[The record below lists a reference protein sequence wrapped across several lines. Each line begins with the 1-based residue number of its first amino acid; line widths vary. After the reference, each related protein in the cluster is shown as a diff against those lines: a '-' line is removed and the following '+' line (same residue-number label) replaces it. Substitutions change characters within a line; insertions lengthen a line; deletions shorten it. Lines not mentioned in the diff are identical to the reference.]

1 MPYLRLW
8 RMYLLC
14 LVSFAICACSQ
25 PAAQMPD
32 TRASDE
38 AAIRSA
44 SAGWSKA
51 AQAKDLDKSTA
62 VFADDGIAM
71 YPKMPIL
78 EGKDAI
84 RKGWQQMLS
93 APGPG
98 LTFATSGIEVARSGD
113 IAWEHGKY
121 EYATADKKGIV
132 SIEKGKYVTVWKKQP
147 DGSWKVAADID
158 NPDQ

>member
-1 MPYLRLW
+1 MTRLRALPL
-8 RMYLLC
+8 YVLC
-14 LVSFAICACSQ
+14 LISVAVCACSQ

-32 TRASDE
+32 TRAADE
-38 AAIRSA
+38 TAIRSA
-44 SAGWSKA
+44 SADWSKA

-62 VFADDGIAM
+62 FFADDGIAM

-84 RKGWQQMLS
+84 HKGWQQMLG

-98 LTFATSGIEVARSGD
+98 LSFATSGVEVARSGD

-121 EYATADKKGIV
+121 EFATADKKGIV

-158 NPDQ
+158 NADQ